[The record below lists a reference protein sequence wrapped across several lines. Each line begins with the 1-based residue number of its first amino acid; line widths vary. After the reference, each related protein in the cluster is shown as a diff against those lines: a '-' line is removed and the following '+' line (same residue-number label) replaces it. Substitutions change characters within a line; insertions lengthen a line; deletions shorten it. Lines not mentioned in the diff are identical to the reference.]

1 MIKQNN
7 KGFSHV
13 ETLIVFLVVVIIG
26 AIGFSVYKRS
36 SGNGNEFKLANA
48 EGCPVTA
55 RLVERRAEHYRINK
69 ATWIRDQGANYLWVL
84 KIGGFSERPK
94 DINNPDNRGLRNHDL
109 RLLQRQEMASM
120 FGFGGTAGGAT
131 WNEICK
137 GEQRCGDPTSSNW
150 SDDARV
156 RSCRTAELNKSL
168 PKYMQGMKTIYT
180 DNKGVKL
187 KACRDS
193 KNPARPV
200 RFAVYDIYTKAKQV
214 AQSRSNGNVTD
225 ADIAHAQNELYNYS
239 SPDGSLPSEAN
250 ENFIAYLA
258 LNSGKSRLIWSGRS
272 KIASIQR
279 IRSNSGVSWFT
290 GKREPKGQKETL
302 YFYNKIE
309 GYDKKANGGETNPI
323 VKFRIQYRSNG
334 QLVTKMVTTRF
345 KTLSTCGKKMFP
357 ATYFEEAVQQ
367 GWDSAESPIK
377 IGSYG
382 DTPNPYINRASSPT
396 ENYSTGNSSSSSSS
410 SNVFGGSP
418 STNTGR
424 GSGGR

>member
-1 MIKQNN
+1 MTKSNN

-36 SGNGNEFKLANA
+36 TGNDFKLANA

-55 RLVERRAEHYRINK
+55 QTVGARARHWRINK
-69 ATWIRDQGANYLWVL
+69 ATWIRDQGSNYLWVL
-84 KIGGFSERPK
+84 KIGGSSERPK
-94 DINNPDNRGLRNHDL
+94 DINNSANRLLKDHDL
-109 RLLQRQEMASM
+109 RLLQRSEMASM

-131 WNEICK
+131 WDEICK
-137 GEQRCGDPTSSNW
+137 SEQRCGDPTSSNW
-150 SDDARV
+150 GDDARV

-168 PKYMQGMKTIYT
+168 PKYMKGMKTIYT

-193 KNPARPV
+193 KNPAKPV
-200 RFAVYDIYTKAKQV
+200 RFAVYDIYTKARQV
-214 AQSRSNGNVTD
+214 AQSRSNGEVTD
-225 ADIAHAQNELYNYS
+225 SDIARAQNQLYNYS
-239 SPDGSLPSEAN
+239 SPDGSRPSEAN
-250 ENFIAYLA
+250 ENFVGYLA
-258 LNSGKSRLIWSGRS
+258 LNSGKSRLVWSGRS

-279 IRSNSGVSWFT
+279 IRSNSGVSWYT
-290 GKREPKGQKETL
+290 GKREPKGQTETL

-334 QLVTKMVTTRF
+334 ELVTKMVTTRF
-345 KTLSTCGKKMFP
+345 KKLSSCGKKMFP

-382 DTPNPYINRASSPT
+382 DTSNPYLDRTSST
-396 ENYSTGNSSSSSSS
+396 ENNGSGYSSGSSSSG
-410 SNVFGGSP
+410 NIFGGTT
-418 STNTGR
+418 STNGGR
-424 GSGGR
+424 GYGGR